1 MSPISGRMLTP
12 ARSHLICFAVPE
24 ESGAFRR
31 AVKGARNVMVI
42 HVGMGRTNARS
53 AIEDALERQT
63 PDRVITAGFAG
74 GLDPVHACGDV
85 VVDADEAFALPEGDA
100 GFRCVAGV
108 FHCADRVATTP
119 REKAA
124 IRTSSKAD
132 AVEMESGII
141 REICGKRG
149 IPSVTVRVISDAA
162 GECLPLDFNALMKPD
177 MSMDFMKLAGAL
189 LRSPGKIPELIRFQ
203 GRLKTAAANL
213 SQILVRMIEA
223 DQ

>member
-1 MSPISGRMLTP
+1 LSPISPLMLSP
-12 ARSHLICFAVPE
+12 AHSHLVCFAVQE

-31 AVKGARNVMVI
+31 AVQDVDKATVI
-42 HVGMGRTNARS
+42 HVGMGQANARR
-53 AIEDALERQT
+53 AIEAALDQAT

-74 GLDPVHACGDV
+74 GLNPEFNCGDV
-85 VVDADEAFALPEGDA
+85 VFDVDETLRSPEAID
-100 GFRCVAGV
+100 GFRCAAGV

-119 REKAA
+119 KEKAVL
-124 IRTSSKAD
+124 RGTSNAD
-132 AVEMESGII
+132 AVEMESGVI

-149 IPSVTVRVISDAA
+149 IPSATVRVISDAA
-162 GECLPLDFNALMKPD
+162 NEGLPLDFNALMKPD
-177 MSMDFMKLAGAL
+177 MSMDFVKLAGAL

-223 DQ
+223 DR